1 MGRELYLETSI
12 SYSVLG
18 RGLSNQ
24 EGIVLLLPCGTNQ
37 VKLRLLQVLLVTQVL
52 AAVNPYGCDPWMGI
66 LGYNSYDITSSKYS
80 ILYVLIT
87 A

>member
-24 EGIVLLLPCGTNQ
+24 EGMVLLLPCGTNQ
-37 VKLRLLQVLLVTQVL
+37 VKLRLLQVLLVTQIL
-52 AAVNPYGCDPWMGI
+52 AAVNPHGYGSWMIRKGMC
-66 LGYNSYDITSSKYS
+66 SSH
-80 ILYVLIT
+80 LTPVT
-87 A
+87 